1 MIYEKINLPHGGILT
16 AYCPDNLT
24 EIGDTRTW
32 PGVLICPGG
41 AYAMVSQR
49 EAEPIAMQMMARDI
63 CAFVL
68 EYDVAPA
75 RYPTQLLQAAEAL
88 AYIKENKEK
97 YYVNKIGLMGFSAGG
112 HLAASLGVHWQ
123 DELLPKELCKQS
135 ELFRPDALVLCYPVI
150 TAGEFTHAGSME
162 NLTGSSDP
170 ADWQMHS
177 LENLV
182 TDKTPKTF
190 LWHTW
195 QDSAVPMENS
205 LLFAMALRKAGVTAE
220 LHVYPCGDHG
230 LSLSTE
236 RVVFPEIYYK
246 DMVPSVRNWIDMAAR
261 WIKEM

>member
-1 MIYEKINLPHGGILT
+1 MIYETINLPHGGVLT

-24 EIGDTRTW
+24 EIADTRTW

-49 EAEPIAMQMMARDI
+49 EAEPIALQMAARDI

-97 YYVNKIGLMGFSAGG
+97 YYVNKISVMGFSAGG
-112 HLAASLGVHWQ
+112 HLAASLGTRW
-123 DELLPKELCKQS
+123 DEELLKNELCKPS
-135 ELFRPDALVLCYPVI
+135 ETFRPDSLVLCYPVI
-150 TAGEFTHAGSME
+150 TAGEFTHVGSME
-162 NLTGSSDP
+162 NLTGSTEP

-182 TDKTPKTF
+182 TDKTPITF

-195 QDSAVPMENS
+195 EDNAVPVENS
-205 LLFAMALRKAGVTAE
+205 LLFASALRKAGVLTE
-220 LHVYPCGDHG
+220 MHIYPHG
-230 LSLSTE
+230 AHGQSLSNE
-236 RVVFPEIYYK
+236 RVTFPEIYYNT
-246 DMVPSVRNWIDMAAR
+246 MVPALRNWIDMAAR
-261 WIKEM
+261 WIKEV